1 MVFHPYQRSAGGTL
15 GSNQGQLK
23 SLQTTPKILHES
35 NRNLFQSQGIKPETR
50 SVLLQPNNA
59 LLKEPHIQADFSRR
73 RTMAT
78 DPFSTMTELDGA
90 QVMKQWTLNPCP
102 PPPNHCVPAKAG
114 VYLSKEGLESKETNR
129 NLGKHSTQAAIVL
142 LAWKV
147 KQAGWAFLSTR
158 NSKMQNDRCFSRHFR
173 IIYLIYVSVY
183 KSLSKKSSRS
193 FLVTANLSKWLWLTR
208 LDFLAHAWWLPS
220 EMT

>member
-59 LLKEPHIQADFSRR
+59 LLKEPHIQADFLRR

-129 NLGKHSTQAAIVL
+129 YLGKH
-142 LAWKV
+142 LALK
-147 KQAGWAFLSTR
+147 
-158 NSKMQNDRCFSRHFR
+158 
-173 IIYLIYVSVY
+173 
-183 KSLSKKSSRS
+183 
-193 FLVTANLSKWLWLTR
+193 
-208 LDFLAHAWWLPS
+208 LPS
-220 EMT
+220 FFLREKWNKQVELSCQQETARCKMTAVSRDIFASFIIFSQMNTNYDRNKGHSCEQFVQNVI